1 VHQVAL
7 RAAESRRAAKIVL
20 AEDDVLVRLEL
31 AEALRHDR
39 FQVFEAADV
48 SEAISILKSTP
59 DIDVV
64 VSDMSMRTVQDGI
77 ELARYVRRHHPGTS
91 LVLASAH
98 SQSFGTSAVFDAFF
112 AKPYCA
118 REMATWIRR
127 HLGGMEMLQAG
138 LP

>member
-1 VHQVAL
+1 M
-7 RAAESRRAAKIVL
+7 RI
-20 AEDDVLVRLEL
+20 EL
-31 AEALRHDR
+31 AEALRQDR

-59 DIDVV
+59 DVDVV
-64 VSDMSMRTVQDGI
+64 ISDMSMRTARDGN
-77 ELARYVRRHHPGTS
+77 ELARYVRRHHPGIS

-98 SQSFGTSAVFDAFF
+98 SPSFGTSAVFDAFF

-127 HLGGMEMLQAG
+127 RLGRDMRQ
-138 LP
+138 PRVP